1 MGRDVFQ
8 INLPA
13 FFEKK
18 ITANFK
24 LDEKFFKF
32 SDSFLIDKYLFD
44 VVVVIE
50 KKNLFWQLDLEMKG
64 VVNTYCDR
72 CGDSLLLRLEGGDI
86 YYIKE
91 KSINKEVDNVIF
103 ITRASDSVDI
113 KNVLIE
119 TLFFLIPKRRVH
131 QELGCD
137 VEVLKKI
144 DSYKNNKKLFL
155 SELFKV
161 KKIKNNKDGTS

>member
-1 MGRDVFQ
+1 
-8 INLPA
+8 
-13 FFEKK
+13 
-18 ITANFK
+18 
-24 LDEKFFKF
+24 
-32 SDSFLIDKYLFD
+32 
-44 VVVVIE
+44 
-50 KKNLFWQLDLEMKG
+50 MKG

-91 KSINKEVDNVIF
+91 KSTNKEVDNVIF

-113 KNVLIE
+113 KNVLLE
-119 TLFFLIPKRRVH
+119 TLFFLIPKKRVH

-155 SELFKV
+155 SELFKA